1 MKCTFNVISAIFLFV
16 FLIGFFSD
24 LRRQVNVTIKRTDLT
39 RLENFFIYELEP
51 LEMSDILFEESVLT
65 VTEHDVIEEQQSLK
79 KRNEILLRCLKEQ
92 PEDQLY
98 LFVYAL
104 MEGKKDFILEEI
116 QKQPTEHSDQISGI
130 FILFMSSAR

>member
-1 MKCTFNVISAIFLFV
+1 MLFLLFSYLF

-24 LRRQVNVTIKRTDLT
+24 LRRQINITIKKTDLT
-39 RLENFFIYELEP
+39 RLEKFFIYELEP
-51 LEMSDILFEESVLT
+51 LELSDILFEESVLAA
-65 VTEHDVIEEQQSLK
+65 TEHDEIEEHQSLK
-79 KRNEILLRCLKEQ
+79 RRNEILLRCLKEQ

-116 QKQPTEHSDQISGI
+116 QKQRTEHSDQISGI
-130 FILFMSSAR
+130 FILCLLQGN